1 MKKEEIPTV
10 IVSPETFERFKKGEM
25 TKEELIE
32 IKKKLDKVMEL
43 KTKSEK

>member
-1 MKKEEIPTV
+1 MKKEETPIV
-10 IVSPETFERFKKGEM
+10 VVSPETFERFQNGEM